1 MSKYYYKH
9 DKITDDTVIT
19 DGDYK
24 YHWQGKRT
32 FFIPTLDGLRE
43 YKLND
48 IRDLL
53 NRLVE
58 KNNNLVEENTNIKK
72 AIENY
77 IKDYEIYDDFNNND
91 PRSENHTVKHLSYC
105 DMRKHVNDTVIGVLN
120 HLKESYSCPKCGSS
134 HYFVD
139 VTYKDSNVYEK
150 RECGDCNYNEIIKR
164 PEYTYNENEW

>member
-1 MSKYYYKH
+1 MSKYYYEP
-9 DKITDDTVIT
+9 DKITGEDVIT

-24 YHWQGKRT
+24 YHWQGNNRT
-32 FFIPTLDGLRE
+32 FYLPTLEGPRE

-48 IRDLL
+48 VIDLL
-53 NRLVE
+53 NR
-58 KNNNLVEENTNIKK
+58 LVEENTNIKK

-139 VTYKDSNVYEK
+139 VTYKDRNVYEK

-164 PEYTYNENEW
+164 REYKYNEEEW